1 MKLLLDTHTL
11 LWWWTND
18 PQLTAKAKRL
28 IASEG
33 NTVLVSAASA
43 WEIATKTRLG
53 KLEIGPMA
61 LQRFH
66 DLVQSDGFAHL
77 PMTWQHAVHAGGLA
91 LDQRDPFD
99 RMLAAQ
105 SFLEDAVLVTKD
117 AAFGVF
123 STRVVW

>member
-11 LWWWTND
+11 LWWWTD
-18 PQLTAKAKRL
+18 DAQLSAKAKRL
-28 IASEG
+28 IASDA

-53 KLEIGPMA
+53 KLAIGAMA

-66 DLVQSDGFAHL
+66 DLVQGDGFTHL

-91 LDQRDPFD
+91 LDHRDPFD

-105 SFLEDAVLVTKD
+105 SFLEDAALITKD
-117 AAFGVF
+117 AAFSVF
-123 STRVVW
+123 STRVLW

>member
-91 LDQRDPFD
+91 LDHRDPFD

>member
-91 LDQRDPFD
+91 LDHRDPFD

-105 SFLEDAVLVTKD
+105 SLLEDAVLVTKD

>member
-28 IASEG
+28 IASDG

-91 LDQRDPFD
+91 LDHRDPFD

-105 SFLEDAVLVTKD
+105 SLLEDAVLVTKD

>member
-33 NTVLVSAASA
+33 NTVFVSAASA

-91 LDQRDPFD
+91 LDHRDPFD

>member
-18 PQLTAKAKRL
+18 PQLSIKAKRL
-28 IASEG
+28 IASES
-33 NTVLVSAASA
+33 NTVLISAASA

-53 KLEIGPMA
+53 KLEIGQMA

-66 DLVQSDGFAHL
+66 DLVQSDGFTHL
-77 PMTWQHAVHAGGLA
+77 PMTWQHCVHACGLS
-91 LDQRDPFD
+91 LDHRDPFD

-105 SFLEDAVLVTKD
+105 SLLEDATLVTKD
-117 AAFGVF
+117 TAFAMFG
-123 STRVVW
+123 TRVFW